1 MRLRHVFAA
10 GAVLAVAAI
19 APSVSAQG
27 RVRARDLGVA
37 PGIFKPGVNNAI
49 TDVAGVKVG
58 HATIISGDSIH
69 TGVTAILPHAG
80 NLFFDR
86 VPAAVHVGNAYG
98 KLIGSTQVKEL
109 GELETPILLTCT
121 LCVWR
126 TADALVAELLA
137 QPGMERVGSIN
148 PVIGET
154 NDGGLNAIRL
164 RPVTPQAV
172 HEALSSAA
180 AGPVAE
186 GSVGAGAGT
195 SAFEWKGGIG
205 TSSRL
210 LPKTLG
216 GWTVGVLV
224 QTNFGG
230 VLQVLGAP
238 VGRELGR
245 YAFKDA
251 VEREKGDGSV
261 MIVVA
266 TDAPI
271 TDRNLERLAA
281 RAIMGLAR
289 TGSSASNG
297 SGDFVIAFSTARGV
311 RRVPANITRTA
322 DSTARLLNIAELPN
336 DDMSALFE
344 GVVEATEE
352 AIYNSLFMATS
363 VTARGRTTEAI
374 PLDRVREILAKYNVG
389 KR

>member
-1 MRLRHVFAA
+1 MKSRRI
-10 GAVLAVAAI
+10 VLLATLSVA
-19 APSVSAQG
+19 SSFSGQLQAQA

-37 PGIFKPGVNNAI
+37 PGIFTPGPNNAI

-58 HATIISGDSIH
+58 HSTIISGDSIH
-69 TGVTAILPHAG
+69 TGVTAILPHGG
-80 NLFFDR
+80 NLYFDR
-86 VPAAVHVGNAYG
+86 VPAAVHVGNAFG
-98 KLIGSTQVKEL
+98 KLVGATQVREL

-126 TADALVAELLA
+126 AADAMVAELLA
-137 QPGMERVGSIN
+137 QPGMERVQSIN
-148 PVIGET
+148 PVVGET
-154 NDGGLNAIRL
+154 NDGGLNAIRS
-164 RPVTPQAV
+164 RPVTAQAV
-172 HEALSSAA
+172 HDALTTAA
-180 AGPVAE
+180 SGPVAE

-205 TSSRL
+205 TSSRV
-210 LPKTLG
+210 LPKSLG
-216 GWTVGVLV
+216 GWSVGVLV

-238 VGRELGR
+238 VGKELGR

-251 VEREKGDGSV
+251 VERERGDGSV

-271 TDRNLERLAA
+271 SDRNLERLAA

-311 RRVPANITRTA
+311 RRVPTNLVRTA
-322 DSTARLLNIAELPN
+322 DSTARLLATTELPN
-336 DDMSALFE
+336 DDMSALFQ
-344 GVVEATEE
+344 GVVETTEE

-374 PLDRVREILAKYNVG
+374 PLDRVREILAKYNANH
-389 KR
+389 R